1 MPRVKRG
8 TAHVKRRKNLLAR
21 TKGYKWGRKKK
32 IKEAKTAV
40 LKAGAHA
47 FRDRRAKKRTAR
59 SVWQIR
65 INAAVREEGL
75 TYSKFIDLLKKSKVE
90 IDRKVLSELAQ
101 KNPEVFKAIVKL
113 VQK

>member
-8 TAHVKRRKNLLAR
+8 TSHVKRRKNLLAR
-21 TKGYKWGRKKK
+21 AKGYKWGRKKK
-32 IKEAKTAV
+32 IKQAKTAV
-40 LKAGAHA
+40 LKAGANA
-47 FRDRRAKKRTAR
+47 FRDRRAKKRSAR

-75 TYSKFIDLLKKSKVE
+75 SYSKFIDLLKKSKVE
-90 IDRKVLSELAQ
+90 IDRKVLSDLAQ

>member
-75 TYSKFIDLLKKSKVE
+75 TYSKFMDLLKKSKVE